1 MGHDCD
7 KQADFGADFE
17 GKMFTRSGTQIPYAK
32 MFEIFINYT
41 KTHSYNL

>member
-17 GKMFTRSGTQIPYAK
+17 GKCLGGSPPIFRTQICLSGYK
-32 MFEIFINYT
+32 
-41 KTHSYNL
+41 